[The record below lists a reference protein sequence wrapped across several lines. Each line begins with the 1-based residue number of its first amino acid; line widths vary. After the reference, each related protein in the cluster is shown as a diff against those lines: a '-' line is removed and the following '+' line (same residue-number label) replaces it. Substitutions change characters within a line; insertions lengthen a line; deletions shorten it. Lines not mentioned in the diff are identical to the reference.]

1 MVGVGLSFPGLFHPL
16 HLPLVLLLHGVVLKA
31 AVAVLKVM
39 NVAVESLCGGGAVSN
54 AGVAVMKG
62 MNEVS
67 VPGECWVPCKDR
79 PRVCEDSVC

>member
-16 HLPLVLLLHGVVLKA
+16 HLPLVLLPHGVALKA

-39 NVAVESLCGGGAVSN
+39 SVAVEFLGGGGAVSN
-54 AGVAVMKG
+54 AGVAVMKV

-79 PRVCEDSVC
+79 PRVCNDFIC